1 MTKLTRTGQWL
12 WRDGELSHKS
22 YYGLTTEQKK
32 EHIKFLLTL
41 KDNELSSTDEII
53 LRFSG
58 VKIKNHFF
66 SIEEEVLPISKATQ
80 QDEEVDELIF

>member
-12 WRDGELSHKS
+12 WRDGELSHKT
-22 YYGLTTEQKK
+22 YYELTREQKQ

-41 KDNELSSTDEII
+41 KDNELSSNDQII

-66 SIEEEVLPISKATQ
+66 SIEEETIPVVKATQ
-80 QDEEVDELIF
+80 DDEVDELIF